1 MPIDRLDFDN
11 MDEND
16 LKELLTTQVP
26 EGLRIEYKREPYGNS
41 DAEKR
46 EALKDISCFAN
57 ASGGH
62 LIIGIEEQNG
72 LPIAIRGIST
82 MNPDAVI
89 QRLEQLIRSG
99 IEPRIQGCVF
109 HGKAATDSR

>member
-11 MDEND
+11 VEEADLDE
-16 LKELLTTQVP
+16 LFTTQVP
-26 EGLRIEYKREPYGNS
+26 EGLRIEYKREPYGKS
-41 DAEKR
+41 PDDKR

-72 LPIAIRGIST
+72 LPTAILTFPLCCFDHISCW
-82 MNPDAVI
+82 
-89 QRLEQLIRSG
+89 L
-99 IEPRIQGCVF
+99 PRN
-109 HGKAATDSR
+109 TP